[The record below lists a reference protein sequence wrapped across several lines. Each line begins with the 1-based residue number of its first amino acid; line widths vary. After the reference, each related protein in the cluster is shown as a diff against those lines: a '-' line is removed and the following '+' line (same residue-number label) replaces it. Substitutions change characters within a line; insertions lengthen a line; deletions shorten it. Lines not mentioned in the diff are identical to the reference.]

1 MKKTRLGAKTG
12 QRGIIKKNNMCVYK
26 KPVPP
31 SLCNPHP
38 HRLPAHTLRNPYP
51 GLLSALSY
59 FQIYLYTYR
68 VYICEFTFVHITGH
82 KKGDRLFTSPP
93 ILYTIRYVIYFY
105 IYLLFSYFKFS
116 LLSSFL

>member
-12 QRGIIKKNNMCVYK
+12 QRGIIKKNNMCASD
-26 KPVPP
+26 KPVPRP
-31 SLCNPHP
+31 LYNPHP
-38 HRLPAHTLRNPYP
+38 HRLPAHALSNPYP

-82 KKGDRLFTSPP
+82 KKRDRLFTSPLYS
-93 ILYTIRYVIYFY
+93 ILYDMLYTFTYTY
-105 IYLLFSYFKFS
+105 YLAILNSTHLYRV
-116 LLSSFL
+116 